1 MFQIL
6 EKVSMSKSRITTL
19 MKIAIAFVVAGGA
32 SGAAVVIV
40 ALANGAVTFG
50 GAQLVAIDPAT
61 VVGAVVGVGVASTL
75 VGIGTAIAVAAWVGA
90 LLNTARLQDKAWFA
104 ALLVLGLVSLGWVA
118 MIAYVLRG
126 PDGSVGPAPSVA

>member
-6 EKVSMSKSRITTL
+6 EKVSMSKSLITTL

-40 ALANGAVTFG
+40 ALANGAITFG
-50 GAQLVAIDPAT
+50 GAQLVAIDPAP

-90 LLNTARLQDKAWFA
+90 LLNTARLDDKAWFT
-104 ALLVLGLVSLGWVA
+104 ALLFLGLVSLGWVA

-126 PDGSVGPAPSVA
+126 PDSSVGSAPSVA